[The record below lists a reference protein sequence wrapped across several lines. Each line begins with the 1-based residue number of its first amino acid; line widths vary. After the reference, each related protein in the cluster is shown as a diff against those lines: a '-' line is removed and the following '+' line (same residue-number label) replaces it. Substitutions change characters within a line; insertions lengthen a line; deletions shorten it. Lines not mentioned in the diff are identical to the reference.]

1 MEQQQAGR
9 PDGTG
14 CRAWRKAWRAATV
27 VMGAAAM
34 VVMAA
39 PAWAQAPAAPPAAS
53 PSPLR
58 VAQVLANS
66 GFRGELLVAD
76 LERVRLTVATGGPTP
91 GQRWRWASVSK
102 QVAAALAMRQVQAG
116 RLGLDDPVARH
127 LAGTPVAAAAAAHP
141 ALTVR
146 HLLMHTSGLPNP
158 EVSALPADPLP
169 TCLGAATHPP
179 GQRFEYRNCDT
190 LVLAAVLAR
199 VAGRP
204 YAELLREEL
213 AAAGVGR
220 VELAT
225 AAPELAAY
233 GAAAALTGTALEL
246 LAFDRALLAGR
257 WLAPEHTRTLWTGDP
272 RLGFVALGA
281 WAYPATLPGCAAP
294 VEVVERRGAVPGV
307 QVRNLLVPSRGLAII
322 AFTPSD
328 SFDFGEVW
336 QGRGFTH
343 NLLAATVCD

>member
-1 MEQQQAGR
+1 M
-9 PDGTG
+9 
-14 CRAWRKAWRAATV
+14 AAL
-27 VMGAAAM
+27 
-34 VVMAA
+34 AA
-39 PAWAQAPAAPPAAS
+39 PAMAQAPASTQASAPGS
-53 PSPLR
+53 PQSSLR

-76 LERVRLTVATGGPTP
+76 LERVRLTVATGGPVP

-127 LAGTPVAAAAAAHP
+127 LAGTPAAAAAAAHP

-190 LVLAAVLAR
+190 LVLAAVLVR

-204 YAELLREEL
+204 YAELLRDEL

-225 AAPELAAY
+225 APPELAAY
-233 GAAAALTGTALEL
+233 GAAGALTGTALEL

-257 WLAPEHTRTLWTGDP
+257 WLAPEHTRTLWTGEP
-272 RLGFVALGA
+272 RLGHVALGA
-281 WAYPATLPGCAAP
+281 WAYPVTLPGCTAP

-307 QVRNLLVPSRGLAII
+307 QVRNLLVPSRGLAIVV
-322 AFTPSD
+322 FTPSER
-328 SFDFGEVW
+328 FDFGEVW
-336 QGRGFTH
+336 QGRGFAH